1 MLGWGIRIVSWGAV
15 KLVDLLFRLLSLCG
29 MKVETLPKSEALAF
43 ILNEMPSGSLVTAW
57 VGEDD
62 DFDPPMEP

>member
-1 MLGWGIRIVSWGAV
+1 MVEF
-15 KLVDLLFRLLSLCG
+15 LFRLLSLCG
-29 MKVETLPKSEALAF
+29 MKIETIPRSEALAF

-62 DFDPPMEP
+62 DFDSPMDH